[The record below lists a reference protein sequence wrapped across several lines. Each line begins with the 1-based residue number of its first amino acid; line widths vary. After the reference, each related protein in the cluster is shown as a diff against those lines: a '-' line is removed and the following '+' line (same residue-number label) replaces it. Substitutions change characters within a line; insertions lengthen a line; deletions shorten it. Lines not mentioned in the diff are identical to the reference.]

1 MPSGM
6 PNHTILTGL
15 ISSGTLLIYPVPN
28 LNSSC
33 YGTVTAIEYCYRN
46 QAVFNGTIL
55 ILEDAENGDFVI
67 KRIYSIDSHNSVSV
81 ANCTR
86 NQNVDICC
94 NKTSIEFFN
103 LSMNFAFGVPEYHT
117 GGAALLRVYNTV
129 QEYMVNAVLVN
140 TDGLKLSVGHT
151 IQHGSMVP
159 SGIQMLW
166 FVIGKHA

>member
-6 PNHTILTGL
+6 PNHAVLTEL
-15 ISSGTLLIYPVPN
+15 ISPSILLIYPVPN

-46 QAVFNGTIL
+46 QAMFNGTIL
-55 ILEDAENGDFVI
+55 ILEGAENGDFVI
-67 KRIYSIDSHNSVSV
+67 KRIYSIDSHNSVSI

-86 NQNVDICC
+86 VDICC
-94 NKTSIEFFN
+94 NRASIEFFN
-103 LSMNFAFGVPEYHT
+103 LSMNFAFGVTESHT
-117 GGAALLRVYNTV
+117 GEAALLRVHNTV

-140 TDGLKLSVGHT
+140 TVGLKLSVGHT
-151 IQHGSMVP
+151 IQRRSMMP

-166 FVIGKHA
+166 FVIGKHV